1 MSHQHFCD
9 AASHWFECDGKAL
22 HRGDTEPSVCVCDT
36 CGLPLEQ
43 GDHSR
48 CKNLVELLACPAHR
62 DGERGRTLA
71 AEMEQAVA
79 HQEAAYAE
87 FMKTTEGTPQYHRA
101 LEDFLL
107 LLFPDCNSSITV
119 LPQAHR
125 PDAQPD
131 TARHG
136 RTPDRPQE
144 RDQSRMNAP
153 TAKRGDRCPLCG
165 KGTLVPSPSGINLL
179 CHACNRITLL
189 PQAHRPDDRADA
201 RHPRRFPGRSKEQ
214 F

>member
-9 AASHWFECDGKAL
+9 AAGHWFECDGKAL
-22 HRGDTEPSVCVCDT
+22 RRGDTEPSVCVCDT

-48 CKNLVELLACPAHR
+48 CKNLVELLACPAHP

-71 AEMEQAVA
+71 AKMEQAVA

-87 FMKTTEGTPQYHRA
+87 FMKTTEGTPQYHQA

-119 LPQAHR
+119 LIQAHS

-136 RTPDRPQE
+136 RTPGRPKE
-144 RDQSRMNAP
+144 WDQSRMNAP

-165 KGTLVPSPSGINLL
+165 KGTLVPSPSGLNLR
-179 CHACNRITLL
+179 CCTCKRITVL
-189 PQAHRPDDRADA
+189 PQVHRPTDRPEAA
-201 RHPRRFPGRSKEQ
+201 GPGHTGG
-214 F
+214 